1 MTLIHLLATG
11 GTIAMQRSA
20 EAGGNVPALDGHGLI
35 GLIGGSVPGVE
46 LRVEDWER
54 LPGVHRGPAEI
65 WALRQ
70 RVLAIAS
77 DPSPPD
83 GVVITHGTD
92 TMEETAYLLA
102 RTVPPAVPI
111 VLTGAMRTSSDP
123 DWDGPRNLR
132 EALLVASDVGS
143 QGRGTMVVF
152 AGKILAGRD
161 VAKLDAF
168 SPDAFGAPHAGPIGI
183 VAALGPQFEFPPEP
197 NPSLLSPRGL
207 TARVAII
214 PLFLGDDG
222 GLLDLARSRFD
233 GVVIEAFGRGNA
245 PPGVLPAIARWL
257 ADGKPVVL
265 ASRCPFG
272 EVGGEYAFEG
282 GGGQLLRMGVIP
294 AGARATSAAR
304 LELMLCLSAGVP
316 YAGLAA

>member
-1 MTLIHLLATG
+1 LTLIHLLATG

-20 EAGGNVPALDGHGLI
+20 EAGGNVPALDGHGLV
-35 GLIGGSVPGVE
+35 GLIGGAELGVE

-54 LPGVHRGPAEI
+54 LPGVHRGPVEL
-65 WALRQ
+65 WALHQ
-70 RVLAIAS
+70 RVLAIVS
-77 DPSPPD
+77 EPSPPD

-92 TMEETAYLLA
+92 TLEETAYLLA
-102 RTVPPAVPI
+102 RTIPPAVPI

-132 EALLVASDVGS
+132 EALVVAGDVS
-143 QGRGTMVVF
+143 SRGRGTMVVF

-168 SPDAFGAPHAGPIGI
+168 SPDAFGAPHSGPIGVI
-183 VAALGPQFEFPPEP
+183 ASDQPRFELPPEP
-197 NPSLLSPRGL
+197 NLPLLAPPGL
-207 TARVAII
+207 HALVAII
-214 PLFLGDDG
+214 PLLLGDDG
-222 GLLDLARSRFD
+222 GLLDLARPRFD

-245 PPGVLPAIARWL
+245 PPGVVPAVGRWIAE
-257 ADGKPVVL
+257 GKSVVL

-294 AGARATSAAR
+294 AGGRATSLAR
-304 LELMLCLSAGVP
+304 LELILCLSAGVP
-316 YAGLAA
+316 YGGVAA